1 MEKLLNNNSKL
12 IICASGASLP
22 FLNSQFY
29 RTGVGLPL
37 KLEQIIKHNYSIG
50 LNYFFEYGC
59 ETTFNMSADWQFYED
74 NRIELKKVPMI
85 ITSEDPQLKN
95 NKISRIHDNT
105 ILLKHSGIYNGL
117 DSWKLGFFSRQLIGI
132 FSLSIAIALGFRE
145 IYLLGADCCQVN
157 NQTHFY
163 QGVVNLE
170 EHVKVYIKG
179 QLKDKRFKFRGIG
192 KNPKGDY
199 KTSTY
204 NYPNMINKKW
214 YKPFLQEKDVKIF
227 NVSTES
233 AITLFQKLTYEEF
246 YKQIG
251 DNHIY
256 QPDAREEIRKFILR
270 KLS

>member
-1 MEKLLNNNSKL
+1 MINLNNPI
-12 IICASGASLP
+12 IICGSGNSIE
-22 FLNSQFY
+22 FLSSRYNHNGFKH
-29 RTGVGLPL
+29 GLEP
-37 KLEQIIKHNYSIG
+37 KLEQIIKSNYAIG
-50 LNYFFEYGC
+50 LNFWFKYGC
-59 ETTFNMSADWQFYED
+59 ETTFNCSGDYQFYLD
-74 NRIELKKVPMI
+74 NLKELKKVPMI
-85 ITSEDPQLKN
+85 IASEDPQLKN
-95 NKISRIHDNT
+95 DKISRIHDNT

-132 FSLSIAIALGFRE
+132 FSLSIAIALGFKN
-145 IYLLGADCCQVN
+145 IYLLGMDAKEIN
-157 NQTHFY
+157 GQTHFY
-163 QGVVNLE
+163 QGIVNLE
-170 EHVKVYIKG
+170 EHTNVYIKG

-270 KLS
+270 KLL